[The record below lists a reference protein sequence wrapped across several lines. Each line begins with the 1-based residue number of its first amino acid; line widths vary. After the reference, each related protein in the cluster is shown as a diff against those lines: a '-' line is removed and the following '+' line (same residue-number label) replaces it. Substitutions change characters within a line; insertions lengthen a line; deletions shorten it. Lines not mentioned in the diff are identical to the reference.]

1 MHSVRN
7 HPGLKIIAISTCL
20 LFILLFSA
28 CSIGSVFKT
37 IFRIFGKAE
46 GDHGADAEEYA
57 VMIKVL
63 DAIQSR
69 DENALRKLFS
79 PKTVVKVD
87 GFDQSMRDLFDYYQ
101 GEYISIEY
109 KGSSGSESLD
119 YGEKQRYIGFSYDV
133 KTNKNEFRF
142 SIDCCTAD
150 SADGD
155 NVGIFSL
162 YIIKMEDDTDPE
174 YGYGG
179 DGKETPG
186 INIGIRNVLPIEEE

>member
-57 VMIKVL
+57 VMLKVL

-69 DENALRKLFS
+69 DENAPKLAYFALGFMLLWI
-79 PKTVVKVD
+79 KTLWSKW
-87 GFDQSMRDLFDYYQ
+87 L
-101 GEYISIEY
+101 
-109 KGSSGSESLD
+109 
-119 YGEKQRYIGFSYDV
+119 
-133 KTNKNEFRF
+133 
-142 SIDCCTAD
+142 
-150 SADGD
+150 
-155 NVGIFSL
+155 
-162 YIIKMEDDTDPE
+162 
-174 YGYGG
+174 
-179 DGKETPG
+179 
-186 INIGIRNVLPIEEE
+186 